1 MLTSG
6 FIVLEHDLY
15 QQTVD
20 LAVGYF
26 LPQAI
31 NSGNYTLKSIIGC
44 LGLPCRFALYSS
56 FCRDLSRLPLLRQ
69 AAMGLMQIRRAD
81 IGRLGHWAVGM
92 K

>member
-1 MLTSG
+1 MLSNG

-44 LGLPCRFALYSS
+44 LGLPCKLSSAYRFGGTVLA
-56 FCRDLSRLPLLRQ
+56 PL
-69 AAMGLMQIRRAD
+69 
-81 IGRLGHWAVGM
+81 
-92 K
+92 

>member
-1 MLTSG
+1 LSKFNQILKEYVPMLTSG

-44 LGLPCRFALYSS
+44 LGLPCTFALSS
-56 FCRDLSRLPLLRQ
+56 FLPAEISPCSRGYVDLL
-69 AAMGLMQIRRAD
+69 
-81 IGRLGHWAVGM
+81 
-92 K
+92 